1 MTLSL
6 KLDNQKYTVALRLI
20 SFPYWSYMD
29 CTVLFVQK
37 LMVIV
42 KDKPVGGGGEEGN
55 TFQKKCLVKLASFYI
70 SINDHILDMIH
81 NKIVCH
87 TGEKYH
93 KLSTNELKM
102 VFLLV
107 LYRKFNIQ
115 LKVNSSK

>member
-42 KDKPVGGGGEEGN
+42 KDKHMGGGGQGGDEEGN
-55 TFQKKCLVKLASFYI
+55 TF
-70 SINDHILDMIH
+70 
-81 NKIVCH
+81 
-87 TGEKYH
+87 
-93 KLSTNELKM
+93 
-102 VFLLV
+102 
-107 LYRKFNIQ
+107 
-115 LKVNSSK
+115 